1 MKGIRLMVI
10 DVDGTLLTPDKVLT
24 ERAARAVR
32 ELRQEHVEVALTSGR
47 PPRGLRMLIEP
58 LGLTTPLAAFNG
70 GMFVKPDLT
79 IIEQRTLP
87 PEAARRV
94 VALIQR
100 HGLDV
105 WVYRDADW
113 YITDPKAP
121 HVDREQRT
129 VQFAP
134 TVVAGLGSLL
144 DKAVK
149 IVGVSDDLDAVAR
162 CEAEAQHLDG
172 VYAARSQPYYL
183 DVTHPDANKGM
194 VVKYLSRLLSIP
206 RGQTATI
213 GDMPND
219 VQMFRG
225 SRVSIAMG
233 NASADMKHQAR
244 HVTRSNTEEGFA
256 HAVEDIVLPEV
267 RDGGVAE
274 RTRRSAKG
282 RPHVVV
288 VGAGFGGLL
297 AARGLRQ
304 APARVTVI
312 DRRNHH
318 LFQPLLYQVATAGL
332 GPNEIAYPIRSVFR
346 KQQNTTVM
354 MAEVKG
360 VDLAERLLALD
371 DGTELTYDYLVIA
384 TGAKTS
390 YFGHE
395 EWSEFA
401 PGLKSLEDA
410 LALRQRVF
418 LSLERAE
425 RQADARRQHDLL
437 TFVVVGGGP
446 TGVELAGAL
455 AELLHGALR
464 RDFRAIHPENARV
477 LLLEAGPAVLP
488 SFPSTLQRKAAQRL
502 KKLGVEVRLS
512 TQVQAV
518 DAAGVIA
525 KGARIGA
532 GTVLWAAGVEA
543 SPLAASLGV
552 PLDRKGRVL
561 VTGTLNVP
569 NHPEVFVAGDL
580 AALEQRG
587 RPVPGVATA
596 AIQEGRYVAR
606 AIQRSLAEKAAIRPF
621 RFVDKG
627 ELAAIGRGTAVASL
641 PRRIRLSGAP
651 AWFLWVGV
659 HVLYLIGFRNRV
671 AVMLEWAW
679 AYVTRRSRPQIITG
693 GMLPKSGLTESRGPS
708 KRCEHE
714 VGKSCAAERVSRQDG
729 DPGAALHASVR
740 SP

>member
-1 MKGIRLMVI
+1 MSRIRLMII

-24 ERAARAVR
+24 QRAARAVR
-32 ELRQEHVEVALTSGR
+32 ELREAQVEVALTSGR

-79 IIEQRTLP
+79 IIEERTLP
-87 PEAARRV
+87 PEAARSV

-105 WVYRDADW
+105 WVYRGADW
-113 YITDPKAP
+113 YVTDPKAP

-134 TVVAGLGSLL
+134 TVVPELGDLL
-144 DKAVK
+144 EKAVK
-149 IVGVSDDLDAVAR
+149 IVGVSDDLAAVAR
-162 CEAEAQHLDG
+162 CEAEAQHLGG

-194 VVKYLSRLLSIP
+194 VVKYLSRLLSVP
-206 RGQTATI
+206 PTETATI

-233 NASADMKHQAR
+233 NASAEVKRQAR
-244 HVTRSNTEEGFA
+244 HVTESNTEEGFA
-256 HAVEDIVLPEV
+256 RAVEELVLPEAL
-267 RDGGVAE
+267 DAGVAKGS
-274 RTRRSAKG
+274 RRSAKG
-282 RPHVVV
+282 KPHVVV
-288 VGAGFGGLL
+288 VGAGFAGLL
-297 AARGLRQ
+297 AARGLRH
-304 APARVTVI
+304 APVRLTVI

-346 KQQNTTVM
+346 RQQNTTVM
-354 MAEVKG
+354 MAEIKA

-384 TGAKTS
+384 AGAKPS
-390 YFGHE
+390 YFGHD
-395 EWSEFA
+395 EWSSFA
-401 PGLKSLEDA
+401 PGLKSLADA
-410 LALRQRVF
+410 LDFRRRLF

-425 RQADARRQHDLL
+425 RETHPRRREELL

-455 AELLHGALR
+455 AEILHGALR
-464 RDFRAIHPENARV
+464 RDFRTIHPDTARV

-488 SFPSTLQRKAAQRL
+488 SFPAALQQRATQRL
-502 KKLGVEVRLS
+502 KELGVEVRVS

-518 DAAGVIA
+518 DAAGVVA
-525 KGARIGA
+525 QGNRIGA
-532 GTVLWAAGVEA
+532 GTVLWAAGVEG
-543 SPLAASLGV
+543 SPLATSLGV
-552 PLDRKGRVL
+552 PLDSKGRVL
-561 VTGTLNVP
+561 VTDTLNVP

-580 AALEQRG
+580 AALEQGG

-596 AIQEGRYVAR
+596 AMQEGRYVAR
-606 AIQRSLAEKAAIRPF
+606 ALQRVLAEKAVTRPF
-621 RFVDKG
+621 RFRDKG
-627 ELAAIGRGTAVASL
+627 ELATIGRGAAVASL
-641 PRRIRLSGAP
+641 PGGIRLSGSP
-651 AWFLWVGV
+651 AWFVWMSV
-659 HVLYLIGFRNRV
+659 HIFYLIGFRNRV

-679 AYVTRRSRPQIITG
+679 AYLTRRSRPQIRT
-693 GMLPKSGLTESRGPS
+693 SWT
-708 KRCEHE
+708 
-714 VGKSCAAERVSRQDG
+714 
-729 DPGAALHASVR
+729 
-740 SP
+740 